1 MKPMPEFT
9 TMSVTEA
16 QLQTTSGRQKTFLH
30 EYIRYIQQ
38 LPKGQAG
45 KLSPLERE
53 NPATIRRRLQAAATA
68 LGAKL
73 IIKHSGRDVY
83 FWQEG
88 RKDEQPRHR
97 RGRKRRSQEETAA
110 PDQTV
115 IESEFPGSGNSVPLI
130 PRRALFSNP
139 DKALPKLSP
148 SGSRISHLAPVNDVL
163 NVWVGPADN
172 IAAAR
177 PVTNDTKRGIR
188 FYSWAYTDQHL
199 LYIQDKDG
207 DENWHVYSVDLITGQ
222 TKDLTPLD
230 GVQAQIE
237 ALSHNSPSEIIVGL
251 NNRDPQLHDLYRIN
265 IHTGERSLVQQN
277 EGFSGFVIDHNYN
290 VRLAVRMTP
299 DGGTEFFQP
308 GERGAWQPFMRVAME
323 DVLNTN
329 PLGFDRTG
337 KTLYLFDSRGR
348 DTAALAAIN
357 FDSGEERILAEDRK
371 ADVSS
376 VMIHPTEKHIQAV
389 AFNHIRQRWHVL
401 DDSIAQ
407 DPEYLSTVS
416 EGDVEIMS
424 RTLDDRHWIV
434 KYEVDNGPVRY
445 YLYDRDKGQTQFLFV
460 DRKVLDGFPL
470 AKMHP
475 IIIKSRDGLDL
486 VSYLTL
492 PVWSNSEGDARSNR
506 PLPMVLLVH
515 GGPWHRDQ
523 WGYDPFHQW
532 LANRGYAVLS
542 VNFRGSTGFGKDFI
556 NAGNREWGGKM
567 HEDLI
572 DAVKWAIEER
582 IAHPDHVAIMG
593 GSYGGYA
600 TLVGMTFTPETFAC
614 GVDIVG
620 PSSLVTL
627 LESIPPY
634 WQPVVSLFT
643 TRIGDYRTEEGRR
656 FLTECSPLT
665 YVERINKPL
674 LIGQGANDPRVKQA
688 ESDQIMRA
696 MREKNIQVTYVLY
709 PDEGHG
715 FARPENNLSFYA
727 AVEGFLAKHLGGQAE
742 PAGDDFKGSS
752 ITVESGAEHIPGLVE
767 AIQKT

>member
-1 MKPMPEFT
+1 MPDFEI
-9 TMSVTEA
+9 MSVKEA
-16 QLQTTSGRQKTFLH
+16 QMRTMPGRQGKFIN
-30 EYIRYIQQ
+30 EYASYIQQ

-45 KLSPLERE
+45 RLSPVEQE
-53 NPATIRRRLQAAATA
+53 NPATIRRRLAAAAKA
-68 LGAKL
+68 LGTNL
-73 IIKHSGRDVY
+73 IIKRSGMDVY
-83 FWQEG
+83 FWAAPSKE
-88 RKDEQPRHR
+88 EQFSRR
-97 RGRKRRSQEETAA
+97 RGRLERHKEETTSPEQPLTEPASSA
-110 PDQTV
+110 SD
-115 IESEFPGSGNSVPLI
+115 NSAPLI
-130 PRRALFSNP
+130 PRQALFSNP

-148 SGSRISHLAPVNDVL
+148 SGSRISYLAPVNGVL
-163 NVWVGPADN
+163 NIWVGPADN
-172 IAAAR
+172 IAAAA

-199 LYIQDKDG
+199 LYTQDKDG

-237 ALSHNSPSEIIVGL
+237 ALSHSSPSDIIVGL
-251 NNRDPQLHDLYRIN
+251 NDRDPQLHDLYRIN
-265 IHTGERSLVQQN
+265 LHTGERSLVQQN
-277 EGFSGFVIDHNYN
+277 QGFSGFVIDHNYN

-308 GERGAWQPFMRVAME
+308 GEKDAWQPFMRVEME

-357 FDSGEERILAEDRK
+357 FDSGEERLLAEDRK
-371 ADVSS
+371 ADVSN

-407 DPEYLSTVS
+407 DLEYLSTVS
-416 EGDVEIMS
+416 EGDIEIMS

-434 KYEVDNGPVRY
+434 KYEVDNGPIRY
-445 YLYDRDKGQTQFLFV
+445 YLYDRDKGQTQFLFA
-460 DRKVLDGFPL
+460 DRKVLDDFQL
-470 AKMHP
+470 VKMHP

-492 PVWSNSEGDARSNR
+492 PVWSNSAGDARPIR
-506 PLPMVLLVH
+506 PLPMALLVH

-542 VNFRGSTGFGKDFI
+542 VNFRGSTGFGKGFI

-582 IAHPDHVAIMG
+582 ITHPDRVAIMG

-600 TLVGMTFTPETFAC
+600 TLIGMTFTPETFAC

-634 WQPVVSLFT
+634 WQPTVNLFT
-643 TRIGDYRTEEGRR
+643 TRVGDYRTEEGREL
-656 FLTECSPLT
+656 LTERSPLT

-727 AVEGFLAKHLGGQAE
+727 IVEGFLAEHLGGRSE
-742 PAGDDFKGSS
+742 LAGDDFKGSS
-752 ITVESGAEHIPGLVE
+752 ITVESGVEHIPGLAE
-767 AIQKT
+767 AVQKT

>member
-1 MKPMPEFT
+1 MPDFAI
-9 TMSVTEA
+9 VTLNEA
-16 QLQTTSGRQKTFLH
+16 QFRTIPGRQGKFLN
-30 EYIRYIQQ
+30 EYASYIQK
-38 LPKGQAG
+38 LPQAQAG
-45 KLSPLERE
+45 ILRPME
-53 NPATIRRRLQAAATA
+53 NENSATIRRRLVAAAKA
-68 LGAKL
+68 LGTNL
-73 IIKHSGRDVY
+73 IIKRSGADIY
-83 FWQEG
+83 FWKEG
-88 RKDEQPRHR
+88 GAEEQPRRR
-97 RGRKRRSQEETAA
+97 RGRQRRLQEEIAA
-110 PDQTV
+110 LDQNV
-115 IESEFPGSGNSVPLI
+115 IEPEFPGLDNSVPLI

-139 DKALPKLSP
+139 DKALPELSP
-148 SGSRISHLAPVNDVL
+148 SGSRISYLAPVNDVL

-188 FYSWAYTDQHL
+188 FYSWAYTDQHI

-207 DENWHVYSVDLITGQ
+207 DEDWHVCSVDLITGQ

-230 GVQAQIE
+230 GVQAQLE
-237 ALSHNSPSEIIVGL
+237 ALSHNSPGEIIVGL
-251 NNRDPQLHDLYRIN
+251 NDRDPQLHDLHRIN

-277 EGFSGFVIDHNYN
+277 EGFSGFVIDNNYN
-290 VRLAVRMTP
+290 IRLAVRMTP

-308 GERGAWQPFMRVAME
+308 GERDAWEPFMRVEME
-323 DVLNTN
+323 DALNTD

-348 DTAALAAIN
+348 DTAALGAIN
-357 FDSGEERILAEDRK
+357 FASGEERLLAEDRK
-371 ADVSS
+371 ADVSN
-376 VMIHPTEKHIQAV
+376 VMIHPTEKYIQAV
-389 AFNHIRQRWHVL
+389 AFNHIQQRWHVL
-401 DDSIAQ
+401 DDSVAQ
-407 DPEYLSTVS
+407 DLEYLSTVS
-416 EGDVEIMS
+416 EGDIGIMS
-424 RTLDDRHWIV
+424 RTLGDRHWIV
-434 KYEVDNGPVRY
+434 KYEVDNSPVRY
-445 YLYDRDKGQTQFLFV
+445 YLYGRDKEQTQFLFV
-460 DRKVLDGFPL
+460 DRKGLDGFHL

-492 PVWSNSEGDARSNR
+492 PVWSNSEGVARPNR

-523 WGYDPFHQW
+523 WGYNPFHQW

-542 VNFRGSTGFGKDFI
+542 VNFRGSTGFGKGFI
-556 NAGNREWGGKM
+556 NAGNRELGGKM

-572 DAVKWAIEER
+572 DAVNWAIEER
-582 IAHPDHVAIMG
+582 IAHPDLVAIMG

-634 WQPVVSLFT
+634 WQPQVNLFT
-643 TRIGDYRTEEGRR
+643 TRVGDHRTEEGRR
-656 FLTECSPLT
+656 FLTERSPLT
-665 YVERINKPL
+665 FVERINKPL

-688 ESDQIMRA
+688 ESDQIMKA
-696 MREKNIQVTYVLY
+696 MRGKNIQVTYVLY

-727 AVEGFLAKHLGGQAE
+727 VVEGFLAKHLGGQVE
-742 PAGDDFKGSS
+742 PPGDDFKGSS
-752 ITVESGAEHIPGLVE
+752 ITVESGVEHIPGLVE